1 MNDCAPGK
9 TFATRKVRTTPHD
22 EPHSHGHRPSY
33 RRHCG
38 GADGCD
44 VWSGRF
50 ETILIQL
57 IPDVNR
63 PVITVDTNWRG
74 ASPAEVE
81 REIVNR
87 QEEVLRGIEGLTKM
101 TSKSEDGSG
110 TITLEFSIATNM
122 DKALLLASNR
132 LDRVSGYPQES
143 DEPTLK
149 TAGSEDQAIA
159 WFIIKRTPD
168 NNRPMHTFG
177 ELAKD
182 VFWGDRIERVP
193 GVGSV
198 NVFGGPTARFAEI
211 DPRKLAQFGLTV
223 TDVVR
228 AMRAA
233 NASVTA
239 GDITE
244 GKRRTLFALR
254 EIWTPSRRSTRWYC
268 GHNTAPRAW
277 RA

>member
-1 MNDCAPGK
+1 MNLI
-9 TFATRKVRTTPHD
+9 RTAID
-22 EPHSHGHRPSY
+22 RPTAVIAAVLMVVMF
-33 RRHCG
+33 G
-38 GADGCD
+38 LVA
-44 VWSGRF
+44 F
-50 ETILIQL
+50 ETIPIQL

-122 DKALLLASNR
+122 DKALLLVSNR

-159 WFIIKRTPD
+159 WFIIKP
-168 NNRPMHTFG
+168 
-177 ELAKD
+177 
-182 VFWGDRIERVP
+182 
-193 GVGSV
+193 SV
-198 NVFGGPTARFAEI
+198 I
-211 DPRKLAQFGLTV
+211 
-223 TDVVR
+223 
-228 AMRAA
+228 
-233 NASVTA
+233 
-239 GDITE
+239 
-244 GKRRTLFALR
+244 
-254 EIWTPSRRSTRWYC
+254 
-268 GHNTAPRAW
+268 
-277 RA
+277 